1 LGGTGCKFDHAT
13 RSGGLRRFQT
23 LFNVPTGFKM
33 VADAAVGHRREDVF
47 ERVKKVRLSQI
58 HDMLHG
64 VRNSL

>member
-1 LGGTGCKFDHAT
+1 
-13 RSGGLRRFQT
+13 
-23 LFNVPTGFKM
+23 M